1 MGYWLALLF
10 LPALVLWAIGLVNM
24 LRAIHDVRHDQAS
37 ASRINPL
44 FWLSEW
50 RTETRFGEA
59 GQRAAR
65 RAQQARRW
73 FLWYCLFLLVVL
85 LVLGGRAPG

>member
-10 LPALVLWAIGLVNM
+10 LPALVLWGIGLANM
-24 LRAIHDVRHDQAS
+24 LRAMQDMRHDQPWT
-37 ASRINPL
+37 SRINPL
-44 FWLSEW
+44 TWLSEW
-50 RTETRFGEA
+50 RRETRFGEA

-85 LVLGGRAPG
+85 VVLGARAPG